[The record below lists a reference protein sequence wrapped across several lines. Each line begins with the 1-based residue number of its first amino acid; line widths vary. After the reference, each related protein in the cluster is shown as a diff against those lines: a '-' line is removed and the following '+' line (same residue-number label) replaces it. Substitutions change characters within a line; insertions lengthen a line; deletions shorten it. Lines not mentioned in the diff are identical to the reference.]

1 MLKNL
6 IAEMAR
12 NGILYKDLAGIL
24 GRDEKSVSN
33 KISCKTEFTRKEM
46 MIIKNELFPDCT
58 LDYLFAQDE
67 AQGA

>member
-67 AQGA
+67 AQEA

>member
-12 NGILYKDLAGIL
+12 NNISYKDLAKIL
-24 GRDEKSVSN
+24 GRGEKSISN

-46 MIIKNELFPDCT
+46 MRIKKEVFPDCT
-58 LDYLFAQDE
+58 LDYLFEQTSE
-67 AQGA
+67 